1 MSKQILARE
10 AVGLIKD
17 KSTVVWTTAGLCCFP
32 EEIAVAL
39 EKRFLETGQPKNLT
53 IVHSCGCGD
62 GKDKGM
68 NHLAYEGLTERLI
81 SGHTGQAPRMGE
93 LITENKI
100 ETYLLPQGVMAHLW
114 REIAGKKPGVITK
127 VGLRT
132 YVDPRLQG
140 GKITKCTKEDLVEL
154 MEIDNQEWLRYK
166 TFPIDVAIIR
176 ATTADQKGNLS
187 MEKEGLLL
195 EALPMAQAAKNSGGI
210 VIAQVEYLAK
220 AGSLHPLD
228 VKVPGALVDYIVV
241 ASPENHMQTTGTQF
255 NPAFVGDLKMPMDSI
270 KPMLFNERKII
281 ARRAA
286 MELDANGIINLG
298 IGMPDG
304 VARVASEEGIADDL
318 VMTTELGT
326 YGGIPGA
333 GDDFGV
339 AYNAEAIIE
348 HEAQFDFYDGGGL
361 SATFLGLAQTD
372 KKGNLNVSKFGK
384 KVVGSGGFINISQN
398 SKKVIFCGTF
408 TAGGGKYEIKDGKI
422 RILEEGRVKKFVNQ
436 VDHITFSGEY
446 ATEIKQPVL
455 YITERAVFT
464 LEDGEMTL
472 IEIAPGISIERDIL
486 PAMEFAPRISPDLK
500 EMDSSIFYEQWNQL
514 KNSMISSSQTART

>member
-1 MSKQILARE
+1 MAKQISGSE
-10 AVGLIKD
+10 AVEMIKSE
-17 KSTVVWTTAGLCCFP
+17 STVVWTTAGLCSFA
-32 EEIAVAL
+32 EEIASEL
-39 EKRFLETGQPKNLT
+39 EKKYLETGYPKNLT
-53 IVHSCGCGD
+53 AVHSCGCGD
-62 GKDKGM
+62 GKTKGM
-68 NHLAYEGLTERLI
+68 NHLAHEGLTKRLI

-93 LITENKI
+93 LITSNKI

-140 GKITKCTKEDLVEL
+140 GKITECTKEDLVEL
-154 MEIDNQEWLRYK
+154 LELDGQEWLRYK
-166 TFPIDVAIIR
+166 TFPVDVAVIR
-176 ATTADQKGNLS
+176 ATTADENGNLT

-220 AGSLHPLD
+220 SGTLHPLD

-241 ASPENHMQTTGTQF
+241 SRPENHMQTIGTQF
-255 NPAFVGDLKMPMDSI
+255 NPAFVGDIKIPMDSL
-270 KPMLFNERKII
+270 KSMPMNERKII

-286 MELDANGIINLG
+286 MELKANSIINLG

-304 VARVASEEGIADDL
+304 VARVATEEGIVNDL
-318 VMTTELGT
+318 IMTTELGT
-326 YGGIPGA
+326 YGGTPGG

-339 AYNAEAIIE
+339 AYNADAIIE

-361 SATFLGLAQTD
+361 DTTFLGLAQTD
-372 KKGNLNVSKFGK
+372 KKGNLNVSKFGT

-398 SKKVIFCGTF
+398 SKKVVFCGTF
-408 TAGGGKYEIKDGKI
+408 TAGGGKYSINDGELKILEDGK
-422 RILEEGRVKKFVNQ
+422 VKKFVER

-446 ATEIKQPVL
+446 ASQIDQPVI
-455 YITERAVFT
+455 YITERAVFK
-464 LEDGEMTL
+464 LENGEMTL
-472 IEIAPGISIERDIL
+472 TEIAPGVNLEKDIL
-486 PAMEFAPRISPDLK
+486 SAMEFEPRISSNLKLMNPRIFQENWNELK
-500 EMDSSIFYEQWNQL
+500 EILGSN
-514 KNSMISSSQTART
+514 

>member
-154 MEIDNQEWLRYK
+154 
-166 TFPIDVAIIR
+166 IDV
-176 ATTADQKGNLS
+176 
-187 MEKEGLLL
+187 
-195 EALPMAQAAKNSGGI
+195 
-210 VIAQVEYLAK
+210 
-220 AGSLHPLD
+220 
-228 VKVPGALVDYIVV
+228 
-241 ASPENHMQTTGTQF
+241 
-255 NPAFVGDLKMPMDSI
+255 
-270 KPMLFNERKII
+270 
-281 ARRAA
+281 
-286 MELDANGIINLG
+286 
-298 IGMPDG
+298 
-304 VARVASEEGIADDL
+304 
-318 VMTTELGT
+318 
-326 YGGIPGA
+326 
-333 GDDFGV
+333 
-339 AYNAEAIIE
+339 NA
-348 HEAQFDFYDGGGL
+348 
-361 SATFLGLAQTD
+361 
-372 KKGNLNVSKFGK
+372 V
-384 KVVGSGGFINISQN
+384 
-398 SKKVIFCGTF
+398 
-408 TAGGGKYEIKDGKI
+408 
-422 RILEEGRVKKFVNQ
+422 
-436 VDHITFSGEY
+436 
-446 ATEIKQPVL
+446 
-455 YITERAVFT
+455 
-464 LEDGEMTL
+464 
-472 IEIAPGISIERDIL
+472 
-486 PAMEFAPRISPDLK
+486 
-500 EMDSSIFYEQWNQL
+500 
-514 KNSMISSSQTART
+514 

>member
-1 MSKQILARE
+1 
-10 AVGLIKD
+10 
-17 KSTVVWTTAGLCCFP
+17 
-32 EEIAVAL
+32 
-39 EKRFLETGQPKNLT
+39 
-53 IVHSCGCGD
+53 
-62 GKDKGM
+62 
-68 NHLAYEGLTERLI
+68 
-81 SGHTGQAPRMGE
+81 
-93 LITENKI
+93 
-100 ETYLLPQGVMAHLW
+100 
-114 REIAGKKPGVITK
+114 
-127 VGLRT
+127 
-132 YVDPRLQG
+132 
-140 GKITKCTKEDLVEL
+140 